1 MSATTQVTITEEVT
15 ELSISSNNEI
25 SLNLTPDNTNITVNN
40 FAIPINFMD
49 ADNVVFAPYNTLT
62 ASNVSDALK
71 QLADQNFR
79 SDAAPVGSTVAGA
92 STISEGDT
100 WYDTDDNQL
109 KVYRETS
116 TNVFEWVPIIV
127 GAAADDSDTLDA
139 GAF

>member
-62 ASNVSDALK
+62 AANVSDALK